1 MEEKELNQERG
12 MTVME
17 ALELLRYCCTDGKCE
32 ECAYGCQEKD
42 ITEVAFDLVMVLKRS
57 NMELQAENDLM
68 RAKMDYAASVIRGII
83 EKKNGKTEG

>member
-1 MEEKELNQERG
+1 MEEKELNQEREL
-12 MTVME
+12 TEEE
-17 ALELLRYCCTDGKCE
+17 AVDLIGYCSNDGRCE

-57 NMELQAENDLM
+57 NMELQAENALL